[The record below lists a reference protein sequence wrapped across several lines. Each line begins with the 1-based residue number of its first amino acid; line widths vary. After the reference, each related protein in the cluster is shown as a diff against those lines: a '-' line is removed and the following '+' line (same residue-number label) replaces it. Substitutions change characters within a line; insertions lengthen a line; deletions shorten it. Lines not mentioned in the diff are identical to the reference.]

1 MGIYGR
7 QFNISDKYM
16 TSVDNKNGGTRLRA
30 IDTSQDEDSIDIIL
44 PQKDSK
50 IQSRKQSGI
59 TIFIYN
65 YFNLS
70 INFSISMCS
79 ILRPF
84 CVFAIR
90 TAKFAVCSEI
100 RIVSS

>member
-50 IQSRKQSGI
+50 IQSRKQS
-59 TIFIYN
+59 
-65 YFNLS
+65 S
-70 INFSISMCS
+70 IDSDNSD
-79 ILRPF
+79 LEVKRDDNDN
-84 CVFAIR
+84 
-90 TAKFAVCSEI
+90 
-100 RIVSS
+100 